1 MRKCSKRLI
10 LTTKI
15 RCIFFGVCIY
25 IFFRDIFFSVKATE
39 TRDLTAFLSAEIPF
53 KCIYL
58 EYGRV
63 YFAVIVYTRLP
74 FLYIEV
80 ICLKKKNK
88 YRVSKISKLFAFL
101 QYRKS
106 GIMLLSLFN
115 AFDRGCWKSRNRRYV
130 FYLLQISEHIHGEI
144 KS

>member
-1 MRKCSKRLI
+1 MFQKTDSHNKD
-10 LTTKI
+10 KMY
-15 RCIFFGVCIY
+15 FFGVCIY

-80 ICLKKKNK
+80 ICLKKKQIPCIQNF
-88 YRVSKISKLFAFL
+88 KIICIPTVQKEWH
-101 QYRKS
+101 
-106 GIMLLSLFN
+106 MLLSLFN

-130 FYLLQISEHIHGEI
+130 FYLLQISEYIHGEI

>member
-1 MRKCSKRLI
+1 MFQKTDSHNKD
-10 LTTKI
+10 KMYF
-15 RCIFFGVCIY
+15 FFGVCIY

-80 ICLKKKNK
+80 ICLKKKTNTVYPK
-88 YRVSKISKLFAFL
+88 FQNYLHSYSTERVA
-101 QYRKS
+101 
-106 GIMLLSLFN
+106 
-115 AFDRGCWKSRNRRYV
+115 
-130 FYLLQISEHIHGEI
+130 
-144 KS
+144 

>member
-1 MRKCSKRLI
+1 MFQKTDSHNKD
-10 LTTKI
+10 KMY
-15 RCIFFGVCIY
+15 FFGVCIY

-106 GIMLLSLFN
+106 GICF
-115 AFDRGCWKSRNRRYV
+115 
-130 FYLLQISEHIHGEI
+130 
-144 KS
+144 